1 MPLIYRMLWI
11 IDWLILY
18 LSMKK
23 FPLFTMAVLYVLAGL
38 NHFWHPEFYL
48 SIMPIWLPW
57 HTELVLISGVFEL
70 SLGLLMLFSSTR
82 RAAAWGIILLLILVF
97 PANIQMMLNYWK
109 ESNPNLWIS
118 IVRLPLQILLIWWAY
133 SFTKNRISTKK
144 DLTQIDRKINI

>member
-1 MPLIYRMLWI
+1 
-11 IDWLILY
+11 
-18 LSMKK
+18 
-23 FPLFTMAVLYVLAGL
+23 MAVLYVLAGL